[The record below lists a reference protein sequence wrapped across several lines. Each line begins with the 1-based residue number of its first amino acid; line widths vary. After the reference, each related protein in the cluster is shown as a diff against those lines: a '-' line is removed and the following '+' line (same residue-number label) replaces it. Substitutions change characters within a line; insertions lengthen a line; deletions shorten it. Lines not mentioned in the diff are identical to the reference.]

1 MCSSALLD
9 AIRGAG
15 SKKLKS
21 VDLAKLQQQK
31 MQAAATTVVKTGG
44 LVNEMVRSCNGHVTA
59 K

>member
-1 MCSSALLD
+1 MLD
-9 AIRGAG
+9 AIRQAG

-21 VDLAKLQQQK
+21 VDMAKVQQQK

-59 K
+59 E